1 MRCHKLSPQEALLQS
16 LSDALEPPVLEAE
29 PLRASGSKDPGE
41 VLGAVQ
47 EDDDENFYPK
57 IDGEEDE
64 GEADAPSW
72 PWPSGRPEIRAR
84 PKLKRSKRESI
95 LAPGAV
101 FSSSPS
107 TASMHAVLKKR
118 TLSSSV
124 LMAKAQDSKIPFL
137 RCFLEKLVAISS
149 WFSELKEPERTSC
162 FSRIVDGHKFSTLCL
177 LVILANAI
185 LIIIVSD
192 YEIQHLGESIPE
204 DWEVLELS
212 LTIFYG
218 VELMLKILVHRLY
231 FFVNEEW
238 RWNIFDFFLVVFSF
252 SEVAISRYLVLNQ
265 TSEESSASLNVGF
278 LRLLRLTKL
287 AKVLRV
293 FRTLKFFTELRL
305 MIDCVLGSFMQIFW
319 LDNAAAD
326 DEYANSLTKTTFP
339 RLATHGVAHLVFPTV
354 HEIAVRQSLRDLQD
368 SDELEKLFKP
378 YASRNEAGEDEIALD
393 DLQEA
398 ADEAEFLLYLSV
410 RGIDVKNVKL
420 FFYMLGSMR
429 EDNVI
434 DLKSL
439 VKACVRMKG
448 FATSIDLQ
456 SVSFEAKLM
465 HGQVKEMLEA
475 LAKRL
480 DRMEACRARGLAV
493 NRAGAASTGTTRPG
507 RLCYVCTRIATQ
519 GFSSPSAVM
528 ASSACR
534 ASAGSARR
542 ASPSAVSAASAASV
556 SGITLLERLRG
567 SAAGSPKLSR
577 KTSILTTSDASGAT
591 SGARAVPSSV
601 TTSSC
606 GSTCQGSMSRP
617 SENSAE
623 IGRESEQ
630 SELYLKLF
638 DQAAGVRSWN
648 QRATHKGSPHHFDPE
663 AAGRPSGS
671 LSRGMARGLCAPGDD
686 SNEKSKLFSGYAGKR
701 SPQDEGRMMT
711 VSSER
716 QVSLGVQLRA
726 ASTKLQNATAK
737 RKALAQRAAHEVGV
751 LLHRRK
757 SLEAQRVEE
766 EQRIAKAA
774 AAKVAQEV
782 AKFWRSCCRAAAYF
796 EVQQRHKAK
805 EKQHFDNIQA
815 LVSRSEAFSS
825 EVTTQL
831 FAQEEPGE
839 SGSDT
844 SSDSGAGL
852 SASPAPEALARAK
865 KLRKPLTSS
874 KASWGVEDGETLGR

>member
-1 MRCHKLSPQEALLQS
+1 
-16 LSDALEPPVLEAE
+16 
-29 PLRASGSKDPGE
+29 
-41 VLGAVQ
+41 
-47 EDDDENFYPK
+47 
-57 IDGEEDE
+57 
-64 GEADAPSW
+64 
-72 PWPSGRPEIRAR
+72 
-84 PKLKRSKRESI
+84 
-95 LAPGAV
+95 
-101 FSSSPS
+101 
-107 TASMHAVLKKR
+107 MHAVLKKR

-319 LDNAAAD
+319 CLVMIVFVLYVFSLLLVQGIADYMLTAENLTDKHRTELLDMFGSVGGALMTLFQ
-326 DEYANSLTKTTFP
+326 STTAGLDWRTAFDP
-339 RLATHGVAHLVFPTV
+339 LLQAEGNPFLASVFLVYISIFTISIWNIVTSTFVEKAMKLAKPDLDSMLL
-354 HEIAVRQSLRDLQD
+354 EQSLRDLQD

-480 DRMEACRARGLAV
+480 DRME
-493 NRAGAASTGTTRPG
+493 
-507 RLCYVCTRIATQ
+507 
-519 GFSSPSAVM
+519 
-528 ASSACR
+528 
-534 ASAGSARR
+534 
-542 ASPSAVSAASAASV
+542 
-556 SGITLLERLRG
+556 
-567 SAAGSPKLSR
+567 
-577 KTSILTTSDASGAT
+577 
-591 SGARAVPSSV
+591 
-601 TTSSC
+601 
-606 GSTCQGSMSRP
+606 
-617 SENSAE
+617 
-623 IGRESEQ
+623 
-630 SELYLKLF
+630 
-638 DQAAGVRSWN
+638 VRS
-648 QRATHKGSPHHFDPE
+648 R
-663 AAGRPSGS
+663 R
-671 LSRGMARGLCAPGDD
+671 
-686 SNEKSKLFSGYAGKR
+686 R
-701 SPQDEGRMMT
+701 SPDLRILRDFAIEQA
-711 VSSER
+711 
-716 QVSLGVQLRA
+716 SL
-726 ASTKLQNATAK
+726 
-737 RKALAQRAAHEVGV
+737 
-751 LLHRRK
+751 
-757 SLEAQRVEE
+757 
-766 EQRIAKAA
+766 
-774 AAKVAQEV
+774 
-782 AKFWRSCCRAAAYF
+782 
-796 EVQQRHKAK
+796 
-805 EKQHFDNIQA
+805 
-815 LVSRSEAFSS
+815 
-825 EVTTQL
+825 
-831 FAQEEPGE
+831 
-839 SGSDT
+839 
-844 SSDSGAGL
+844 
-852 SASPAPEALARAK
+852 
-865 KLRKPLTSS
+865 
-874 KASWGVEDGETLGR
+874 

>member
-1 MRCHKLSPQEALLQS
+1 MRGNDEASWRDWAQGGMSDPAEIARTMGRQHQVLQEVLARQEALLQS

-204 DWEVLELS
+204 DWEGLELS

-319 LDNAAAD
+319 CLVMIVFVLYVFSLLLVQGIADYMLTAENLTDKHRTELLDMFGSVGGALMTLFQ
-326 DEYANSLTKTTFP
+326 STTAGLDWRTAFDP
-339 RLATHGVAHLVFPTV
+339 LLQAEGNPFLASVFLVYISIFTISIWNIVTSTFVEKAMKLAKPDLDSMLL
-354 HEIAVRQSLRDLQD
+354 EQSLRDLQD

-480 DRMEACRARGLAV
+480 DRME
-493 NRAGAASTGTTRPG
+493 
-507 RLCYVCTRIATQ
+507 
-519 GFSSPSAVM
+519 
-528 ASSACR
+528 
-534 ASAGSARR
+534 
-542 ASPSAVSAASAASV
+542 
-556 SGITLLERLRG
+556 
-567 SAAGSPKLSR
+567 
-577 KTSILTTSDASGAT
+577 
-591 SGARAVPSSV
+591 
-601 TTSSC
+601 
-606 GSTCQGSMSRP
+606 
-617 SENSAE
+617 
-623 IGRESEQ
+623 
-630 SELYLKLF
+630 
-638 DQAAGVRSWN
+638 VRS
-648 QRATHKGSPHHFDPE
+648 R
-663 AAGRPSGS
+663 R
-671 LSRGMARGLCAPGDD
+671 
-686 SNEKSKLFSGYAGKR
+686 R
-701 SPQDEGRMMT
+701 SPDLRILRDFAIEQA
-711 VSSER
+711 
-716 QVSLGVQLRA
+716 SL
-726 ASTKLQNATAK
+726 
-737 RKALAQRAAHEVGV
+737 
-751 LLHRRK
+751 
-757 SLEAQRVEE
+757 
-766 EQRIAKAA
+766 
-774 AAKVAQEV
+774 
-782 AKFWRSCCRAAAYF
+782 
-796 EVQQRHKAK
+796 
-805 EKQHFDNIQA
+805 
-815 LVSRSEAFSS
+815 
-825 EVTTQL
+825 
-831 FAQEEPGE
+831 
-839 SGSDT
+839 
-844 SSDSGAGL
+844 
-852 SASPAPEALARAK
+852 
-865 KLRKPLTSS
+865 
-874 KASWGVEDGETLGR
+874 

>member
-1 MRCHKLSPQEALLQS
+1 MRGNDEASWRDWAQGGMSDPAEIARTMGRQHQVLQEVLARQEALLQS

-319 LDNAAAD
+319 CLVMIVFVLYVFSLLLVQGIADYMLTAENLTDKHRTELLDMFGSVGGALMTLFQ
-326 DEYANSLTKTTFP
+326 STTAGLDWRTAFDP
-339 RLATHGVAHLVFPTV
+339 LLQAEGNPFLASVFLVYISIFTISIWNIVTSTFVEKAMKLAKPDLDSMLL
-354 HEIAVRQSLRDLQD
+354 EQSLRDLQD

-480 DRMEACRARGLAV
+480 DRME
-493 NRAGAASTGTTRPG
+493 
-507 RLCYVCTRIATQ
+507 
-519 GFSSPSAVM
+519 
-528 ASSACR
+528 
-534 ASAGSARR
+534 
-542 ASPSAVSAASAASV
+542 
-556 SGITLLERLRG
+556 
-567 SAAGSPKLSR
+567 
-577 KTSILTTSDASGAT
+577 
-591 SGARAVPSSV
+591 
-601 TTSSC
+601 
-606 GSTCQGSMSRP
+606 
-617 SENSAE
+617 
-623 IGRESEQ
+623 
-630 SELYLKLF
+630 
-638 DQAAGVRSWN
+638 VRS
-648 QRATHKGSPHHFDPE
+648 R
-663 AAGRPSGS
+663 R
-671 LSRGMARGLCAPGDD
+671 
-686 SNEKSKLFSGYAGKR
+686 R
-701 SPQDEGRMMT
+701 SPDLRILRDFAIEQA
-711 VSSER
+711 
-716 QVSLGVQLRA
+716 SL
-726 ASTKLQNATAK
+726 
-737 RKALAQRAAHEVGV
+737 
-751 LLHRRK
+751 
-757 SLEAQRVEE
+757 
-766 EQRIAKAA
+766 
-774 AAKVAQEV
+774 
-782 AKFWRSCCRAAAYF
+782 
-796 EVQQRHKAK
+796 
-805 EKQHFDNIQA
+805 
-815 LVSRSEAFSS
+815 
-825 EVTTQL
+825 
-831 FAQEEPGE
+831 
-839 SGSDT
+839 
-844 SSDSGAGL
+844 
-852 SASPAPEALARAK
+852 
-865 KLRKPLTSS
+865 
-874 KASWGVEDGETLGR
+874 

>member
-1 MRCHKLSPQEALLQS
+1 MRGNDEASWRDWAQGGMSDPAEIARTMGRQHQVLQEVLARQEALLQS

-319 LDNAAAD
+319 CLVMIVFVLYVFSLLLVQGIADYMLTAENLTDKHRTELLDMFGSVGPVESAAAMRRLD
-326 DEYANSLTKTTFP
+326 DPLPIHDGWFG
-339 RLATHGVAHLVFPTV
+339 LADRATAAVCRVCVAEHLVTV
-354 HEIAVRQSLRDLQD
+354 WQHLLGRNPFLASVFLVYISIFTISIWNIVTSTFVEKAMKLAKPDLDSMLLEQSLRDLQD

-475 LAKRL
+475 GVLGIGFHEL
-480 DRMEACRARGLAV
+480 LHFLL
-493 NRAGAASTGTTRPG
+493 SFRPG
-507 RLCYVCTRIATQ
+507 QTPRPNGGMSSE
-519 GFSSPSAVM
+519 GFGCEPGGGREYWYNSP
-528 ASSACR
+528 R
-534 ASAGSARR
+534 
-542 ASPSAVSAASAASV
+542 
-556 SGITLLERLRG
+556 
-567 SAAGSPKLSR
+567 
-577 KTSILTTSDASGAT
+577 SGADARLKEGC
-591 SGARAVPSSV
+591 GADAIP
-601 TTSSC
+601 
-606 GSTCQGSMSRP
+606 
-617 SENSAE
+617 
-623 IGRESEQ
+623 
-630 SELYLKLF
+630 
-638 DQAAGVRSWN
+638 GV
-648 QRATHKGSPHHFDPE
+648 G
-663 AAGRPSGS
+663 
-671 LSRGMARGLCAPGDD
+671 
-686 SNEKSKLFSGYAGKR
+686 
-701 SPQDEGRMMT
+701 
-711 VSSER
+711 
-716 QVSLGVQLRA
+716 
-726 ASTKLQNATAK
+726 
-737 RKALAQRAAHEVGV
+737 
-751 LLHRRK
+751 
-757 SLEAQRVEE
+757 
-766 EQRIAKAA
+766 
-774 AAKVAQEV
+774 
-782 AKFWRSCCRAAAYF
+782 
-796 EVQQRHKAK
+796 
-805 EKQHFDNIQA
+805 
-815 LVSRSEAFSS
+815 
-825 EVTTQL
+825 
-831 FAQEEPGE
+831 
-839 SGSDT
+839 
-844 SSDSGAGL
+844 
-852 SASPAPEALARAK
+852 
-865 KLRKPLTSS
+865 
-874 KASWGVEDGETLGR
+874 